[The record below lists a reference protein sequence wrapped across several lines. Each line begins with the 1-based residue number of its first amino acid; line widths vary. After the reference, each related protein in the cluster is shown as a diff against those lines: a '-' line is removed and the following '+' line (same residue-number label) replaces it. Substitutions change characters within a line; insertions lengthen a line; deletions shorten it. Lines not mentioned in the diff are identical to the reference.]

1 MTVQR
6 NIFFVILGLL
16 VAVFIFFG
24 AFWGLVAGEAYDG
37 KIFDGVT
44 VRGVSLS
51 GMSRDEAVAKI
62 RALEAEMKETSITFT
77 LEGHSWPVTLAELG
91 FRLDAEGMADR
102 AFKAG
107 RSGFV
112 VGQWLER
119 RRLEREGREIG
130 TIVEIDRA
138 RMEFVVGQL
147 VRGFTREARDAGFEI
162 TEDDRVVV
170 VPSEDGL
177 RVDFDWLYRDIVET
191 VQEKSGGTVAVRL
204 AHVVPQHTEDEVRA
218 MGITG
223 KIAEY
228 TTYFD
233 PKLVD
238 RSYNVSVAASAIN
251 NLLVAPGETVSFN
264 EIVGPRSLEQ
274 GYRNAPI
281 IIENEFQD
289 GMGGGVCQVSST
301 LYNAVLLANLEIV
314 ERSHHSLPVAY
325 VPIGRDATVVYGHI
339 DFKFRN
345 PDPTYVYIRS
355 EIGKSHLTI
364 KVFGR
369 VRENRRVEIKSW
381 VTQTF
386 EPKVL
391 REEDPNLEAGKEVVK
406 RQGLRGYK
414 AEAERWVWDD
424 GKLHKEKL
432 PSSYYHPLDKIV
444 AVGVK
449 AQPTTISPPADMQIP
464 ETVLPPAAEEPPP
477 AAGRE
482 ETDR

>member
-1 MTVQR
+1 VTVQR

-24 AFWGLVAGEAYDG
+24 AFWGLVASEAHEG
-37 KIFDGVT
+37 RIFEGVT

-51 GMSRDEAVAKI
+51 GMSRDEAAAKI
-62 RALEAEMKETSITFT
+62 RALEAEMRETPITFV
-77 LEGHSWPVTLAELG
+77 LDGYSWPVTLAELG

-102 AFKAG
+102 AFKVG
-107 RSGFV
+107 RSGFF

-130 TIVEIDRA
+130 TVAEIDRE
-138 RMEFVVGQL
+138 RMEFIVGQL
-147 VRGFTREARDAGFEI
+147 ARGFTREARDAGFTI
-162 TEDDRVVV
+162 TENDRVEI
-170 VPSEDGL
+170 VPSQDGL
-177 RVDFDWLYRDIVET
+177 RVDFDRLYRDIVAT
-191 VQEKSGGTVAVRL
+191 AQGKSGGRVAVRL
-204 AHVVPQHTEDEVRA
+204 VRVAPRHTEDEVRA

-238 RSYNVSVAASAIN
+238 RSYNVSVAASALN

-264 EIVGPRSLEQ
+264 EIVGPRSLEH

-281 IIENEFQD
+281 IIENQFQD

-301 LYNAVLLANLEIV
+301 LYNAVLLAKLEIV
-314 ERSHHSLPVAY
+314 ERSHHSLPVTY

-345 PDPTYVYIRS
+345 PDPTYVYVRS

-364 KVFGR
+364 KIFGH

-391 REEDPNLEAGKEVVK
+391 REDDPDLEAGKEVVK

-414 AEAERWVWDD
+414 AEAERWVWDN
-424 GKLHKEKL
+424 GKLRKEKL
-432 PSSYYHPLDKIV
+432 PSSHYHPLDKII

-449 AQPTTISPPADMQIP
+449 AQPATISPPADMPVP
-464 ETVLPPAAEEPPP
+464 EVLPPPDGEQPP
-477 AAGRE
+477 AAGGE
-482 ETDR
+482 QPDR